1 MTQAQGN
8 GSRDQQGT
16 QGTQQSRA
24 NPPGGESSTQMARRN
39 QGQESTTRL
48 ARRSRGLSSSL
59 ALSPVFSSS
68 PFNMVRRVFD
78 DMERM
83 MESMFADFDE
93 TLPETTMSYT
103 FIPRIDVTRRDDKI
117 VVRADLP
124 GLSPEDIEIHASEDG
139 LVIEGERR
147 DEVERQQGD
156 VWQSERS
163 YGRFYRLIP
172 MPEGADLE
180 SAQAR
185 FDNGVLEVT
194 VKAPEGRGGHRRI
207 EIQTHNT
214 PQGQGQHHGQS
225 PQSPAQGSLHQG
237 QNPPNAGERQESGRA
252 QGRT

>member
-24 NPPGGESSTQMARRN
+24 NPPGGESSPQLARRN

-83 MESMFADFDE
+83 MESMFSDFDE
-93 TLPETTMSYT
+93 VLPEAAMSYT
-103 FIPRIDVTRRDDKI
+103 FVPRIDVTRRDDKI
-117 VVRADLP
+117 VVHADLP

-147 DEVERQQGD
+147 DNVERRQGE
-156 VWQSERS
+156 VWESERS

-185 FDNGVLEVT
+185 FDNGVLEIS
-194 VKAPEGRGGHRRI
+194 VKAPEVRGGRRRI
-207 EIQTHNT
+207 EIQTHNS
-214 PQGQGQHHGQS
+214 PHAQGQHQGQS
-225 PQSPAQGSLHQG
+225 PQSTAQGSQHQG
-237 QNPPNAGERQESGRA
+237 QTSATAGERQESGRA